1 MNSYKNAKYLPEII
15 GQKSIEVDINGNP
28 SCVPVDPDN
37 RHYAEIKQQVAPFSG
52 GYSTALPFQA
62 VTLS

>member
-37 RHYAEIKQQVAPFSG
+37 RHYAEIKQQVDAGELTIQEADSE
-52 GYSTALPFQA
+52 
-62 VTLS
+62 